1 MKNGANS
8 ELRIISGL
16 RVVVDFKLDELKRN
30 TPYRIVSSM
39 TSVTPL
45 VWTPTFGLAGTLHSL
60 IAISSLLFQVM
71 FLLERASI

>member
-1 MKNGANS
+1 MKKRANS

-45 VWTPTFGLAGTLHSL
+45 YGVQLFGLAGTLHSL
-60 IAISSLLFQVM
+60 IAIRSLF
-71 FLLERASI
+71 FK